1 MQKVKIDTHGL
12 MPAPIDETNIM
23 SDALFDSI
31 FDDGLY
37 TSQRS
42 DALGYIS
49 NLPSYATVFTN
60 CIEVKPVTDNGV
72 FHSDVWASLVIA
84 RLTGCAYNRLPP
96 LGAADTKVQYAGE
109 NTSADISC
117 VYTFRVNKN
126 RLLAFF
132 HWNVPKA

>member
-1 MQKVKIDTHGL
+1 MERDVE
-12 MPAPIDETNIM
+12 DELAVNEVAGGI
-23 SDALFDSI
+23 
-31 FDDGLY
+31 
-37 TSQRS
+37 
-42 DALGYIS
+42 
-49 NLPSYATVFTN
+49 PSYATVFTN
-60 CIEVKPVTDNGV
+60 CIEVKPVTDNGI

-96 LGAADTKVQYAGE
+96 LGVADTKVQYAGE
-109 NTSADISC
+109 NAGADISC